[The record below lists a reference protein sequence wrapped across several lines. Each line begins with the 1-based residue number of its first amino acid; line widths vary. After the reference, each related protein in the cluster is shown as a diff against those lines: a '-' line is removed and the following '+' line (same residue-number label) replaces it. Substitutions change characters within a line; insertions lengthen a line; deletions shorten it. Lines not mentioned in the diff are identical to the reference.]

1 MSNGSG
7 FKDKVRETSEV
18 RRCRLC
24 LLTEFYPKISF
35 DQDGICNYCSAWEK
49 KWSQIDFA
57 ETKKSLEGILNKY
70 KGKSKPYDCLIGL
83 SGGKDSC
90 YSVYLTKKLGMHPL
104 TVTFDNG
111 FLTES
116 AKLNIEKIVRKLGL
130 GHIIVKFNDDLQF
143 QLYKNSILKTG
154 EFCSVCNTGIRA
166 SLYRIAKSYHINLVI
181 KGTST
186 RTEANSPI
194 EYFTC
199 SPGYFRKV
207 AKNSVSNKDAKSY
220 CFLSQSKRILWHLL
234 KRPYFMN
241 LPSFVPWIESEFI
254 DELRTELDIDFNEF
268 KQHSDCSM
276 NDAKE
281 YLKFEKFGVLEKC
294 AKLSSLIRDGQLK
307 REKGLELLVKEED
320 RIIHSREEIRKNI
333 CRSFHITCEQLDGS
347 LECNHMDYVPGHEV
361 LIRKTYKILNK
372 IKVLKSRIF

>member
-1 MSNGSG
+1 MKNRSG
-7 FKDKVRETSEV
+7 FREKLREDSQV
-18 RRCRLC
+18 KRCRIC

-35 DQDGICNYCSAWEK
+35 NQDGICNYCTAWEK
-49 KWSQIDFA
+49 KWGQIDFA
-57 ETKKSLEGILNKY
+57 ETQKNLGKILNKY
-70 KGKSKPYDCLIGL
+70 KGKTKPYDCLIGL

-90 YSVYLTKKLGMHPL
+90 YSVYLAKKLGMQPL

-111 FLTES
+111 FLTEN
-116 AKLNIEKIVRKLGL
+116 AKVHIEKIVRKLHL
-130 GHIIVKFNDDLQF
+130 GHIHVKFNDDLLF

-166 SLYRIAKSYHINLVI
+166 SLYRIAKSYNINLVI

-199 SPGYFRKV
+199 SPGYFRRV
-207 AKNSVSNKDAKSY
+207 AKNAVSNKDAKTYS
-220 CFLSQSKRILWHLL
+220 FLSQGKRILWHLL

-254 DELRTELDIDFNEF
+254 EELKTELGIDFSEF
-268 KQHSDCSM
+268 KQHTDCSM

-281 YLKFEKFGVLEKC
+281 YLKFEKFKVLEKC
-294 AKLSSLIRDGQLK
+294 AKLSSLIRDGQLA
-307 REKGLELLVKEED
+307 REKGLELLVKEEA
-320 RIIHSREEIRKNI
+320 RIQNEKDKIRKNI
-333 CRSFHITCEQLDGS
+333 CSSFDLTCEQLDRTRD
-347 LECNHMDYVPGHEV
+347 CNHMNYVPGHEM
-361 LIRKTYKILNK
+361 LIRKTYKILNDLRL
-372 IKVLKSRIF
+372 LKNRIF

>member
-7 FKDKVRETSEV
+7 FRDKVRENSEV
-18 RRCRLC
+18 RSCRLC

-35 DQDGICNYCSAWEK
+35 DQDGVCNYCSAWEK
-49 KWSQIDFA
+49 KWGRIDFT

-90 YSVYLTKKLGMHPL
+90 YSVYLAKKLGMQPL

-111 FLTES
+111 FLTEN

-166 SLYRIAKSYHINLVI
+166 SLYRIAKSYNINLVI

-207 AKNSVSNKDAKSY
+207 AKNSVSNKDAKTYS
-220 CFLSQSKRILWHLL
+220 FLSQGKRILWHLL

-254 DELRTELDIDFNEF
+254 DELKTELDIDFTEF

-281 YLKFEKFGVLEKC
+281 YLKFEKFRVLEKC

-307 REKGLELLVKEED
+307 REKGMELLDKEED
-320 RIIHSREEIRKNI
+320 RIIHSQEEIRKNI
-333 CRSFHITCEQLDGS
+333 CSGFHITCEQLDRS
-347 LECNHMDYVPGHEV
+347 LDCDHMDYVPGHEV